1 MKMVGKEVVEEKEE
15 KKKIWKYTD
24 DIVAGV
30 VVVAWIIGKFVGVEI
45 PDWVMTTALGYVFG
59 KNIPIQK

>member
-1 MKMVGKEVVEEKEE
+1 MVGKEVEKKEEEKREV
-15 KKKIWKYTD
+15 WKYTD

-30 VVVAWIIGKFVGVEI
+30 VVVAWIVGKFTGVEI

-59 KNIPIQK
+59 KNIPIQR

>member
-1 MKMVGKEVVEEKEE
+1 MVEKKVDEKVEEKQ
-15 KKKIWKYTD
+15 KIWKYTD
-24 DIVAGV
+24 DIIAGII
-30 VVVAWIIGKFVGVEI
+30 VVAWIVGKFVGVEI